1 MAAFFLKNYVRLGV
15 ENRLKAKK
23 IYTMVAFVMLIALY
37 IVIFRFS
44 AEDGE
49 QSSDVSTRVTE
60 ALLKGYYGLLGKSGE
75 VTTELVLLLEG
86 VVRKLAHF
94 LEYMAMGF
102 LSYSIVVTWR
112 NISKKGTLAV
122 TLQVFI
128 SAALDE
134 CHQYFI
140 PGRCAA
146 LKDVFIDTA
155 GGITGILVIIL
166 FTKFFCK
173 KRISQME
180 SPNFSQ

>member
-1 MAAFFLKNYVRLGV
+1 MAAFFLKNYARLGV

-94 LEYMAMGF
+94 WN
-102 LSYSIVVTWR
+102 IWR
-112 NISKKGTLAV
+112 W
-122 TLQVFI
+122 VFYPTVSSSPGAI
-128 SAALDE
+128 FQKRALW
-134 CHQYFI
+134 Q
-140 PGRCAA
+140 
-146 LKDVFIDTA
+146 
-155 GGITGILVIIL
+155 
-166 FTKFFCK
+166 
-173 KRISQME
+173 
-180 SPNFSQ
+180 